1 MKITFNDLKSRFE
14 KNKNIIRVAKNK
26 DNPYLILNKDCINN
40 CNVSWSAKGLHTYLM
55 SLPDDWEIYVT
66 ELANHTSSGRDHT
79 YTVVNELLKYGYMEK
94 IQYRFQGKVLALNY
108 TVFET
113 PIDVSDRDN
122 TKPRIVNIIVGENGE
137 IIEKTAIEPDTENPF
152 SDNPDSDSTSLL
164 YNNRLIN
171 NKINN
176 NNDDDD
182 AAAKLIELYKT
193 FKVEKRV
200 MPHTTTFLKANTHIS
215 LEVYEQI
222 FIDACEDSVAKKFKY
237 IKAIVNSLNEN
248 NVTTLADY
256 EKYVNDYKESKTK
269 TNSNSKGSPSPN
281 KKNRFHNFDQP
292 LDHMTEEYVME
303 QLEASQANKYGDKQN
318 VKEEIKSNTETE
330 DTDLK
335 KKYYIDAINSNWE
348 GLGMGTY
355 QMAKK
360 YAIKYNKPYK
370 VVNEYE

>member
-1 MKITFNDLKSRFE
+1 MKITFNDLKSKFE

-40 CNVSWSAKGLHTYLM
+40 DKTSWAAKGLHTYLM

-94 IQYRFQGKVLALNY
+94 VQYRFQGKVLALNY

-113 PIDVSDRDN
+113 PIDVSGRDN
-122 TKPRIVNIIVGENGE
+122 TKPRIVNVIVNDNGE

-256 EKYVNDYKESKTK
+256 EKYVKDYKESKTK
-269 TNSNSKGSPSPN
+269 TKSNSKGSSSP

-303 QLEASQANKYGDKQN
+303 QLEASQANKYGDKQSIQ
-318 VKEEIKSNTETE
+318 KETTANTENA
-330 DTDLK
+330 DADFK

-348 GLGMGTY
+348 GIGRGTY
-355 QMAKK
+355 TMAKK
-360 YAIKYNKPYK
+360 YAVEYNKPYK